1 MAKKEGISL
10 DGYEGTYYEID
21 SRDGLY
27 LMESEK
33 YGDDVPA
40 VIIDEDNN
48 IVVADVYNGW
58 LDLDEDEDEDGYV
71 NDDDVDETNYNPYMG
86 CDEWQKQFYPFYAI
100 PN

>member
-1 MAKKEGISL
+1 MVKKESVSL

-58 LDLDEDEDEDGYV
+58 LDLNEGEDEDGYI
-71 NDDDVDETNYNPYMG
+71 NDDVDETNYNPYMG
-86 CDEWQKQFYPFYAI
+86 CDEW
-100 PN
+100 